1 MPKSEFKPFA
11 NEEDSIQIGDLTIE
25 NRIDR
30 ISMYG
35 SIDLTLDKDGKE
47 KALSLK
53 KILDLA
59 VAKFEA
65 TTLPDKVVVKERETV
80 KNPFA

>member
-1 MPKSEFKPFA
+1 MPKSNFTPFA

-30 ISMYG
+30 ISIFG
-35 SIDLTLDKDGKE
+35 SLDLTMDKEGKG
-47 KALSLK
+47 KALALK

-59 VAKFEA
+59 VAKFEV
-65 TTLPDKVVVKERETV
+65 TTLPDKIAIKNAETV